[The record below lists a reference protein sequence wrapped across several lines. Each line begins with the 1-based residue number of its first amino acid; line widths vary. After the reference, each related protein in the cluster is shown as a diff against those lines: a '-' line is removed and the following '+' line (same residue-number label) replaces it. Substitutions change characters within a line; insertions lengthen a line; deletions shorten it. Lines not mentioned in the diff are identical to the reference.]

1 MSLSPLQRIKIVMN
15 HYYRLGTN
23 KERVNEL
30 YRKIIAPKFKDADYY
45 KNQFKPKDYG
55 NKG

>member
-15 HYYRLGTN
+15 YYYRRGTN

-30 YRKIIAPKFKDADYY
+30 YRKIIEPKFKDADYY

-55 NKG
+55 SR

>member
-15 HYYRLGTN
+15 YYYRRGTN

-30 YRKIIAPKFKDADYY
+30 YRKIIEPKFKDADYY
-45 KNQFKPKDYG
+45 KNQFKPKDY
-55 NKG
+55 NPKN